1 MARAPR
7 IQEVQET
14 EALPEADRLGEFP
27 HPRETHQLFGHEASE
42 RMLAQ
47 AFTGGR
53 VHHAWLLAGR
63 AGIGKAT
70 LAYRMARHVLAEPR
84 ERDPAAASLAVP
96 PGSAAARQ
104 VLQLAHP
111 GLLVLRRPYDLKTKR
126 LLSIIP
132 VDEVRRLRGFL
143 GLTVGAEGWRV
154 VIVDSADE
162 LNPNAA
168 NALLK
173 ALEEPPPRAL
183 FLLVSSQPSGLL
195 PTIRSR
201 CRRLDLHPLDG
212 QSLRRAAEAA
222 LAATGGKAPSAKEWA
237 QLERLAGG
245 SVRSALQLAAG
256 GIDLYERVAQIFSRL
271 PSVDWP
277 ALHALADTLTGD
289 AQEQRYEMLLGLLL
303 DTMARLIRVSAS
315 GQGEPG
321 EHALAARLIPPAR
334 QPAWAELWQAILRDK
349 ADVRELNL
357 DRKALLVRTFA
368 RIEAASRM

>member
-1 MARAPR
+1 
-7 IQEVQET
+7 
-14 EALPEADRLGEFP
+14 
-27 HPRETHQLFGHEASE
+27 
-42 RMLAQ
+42 
-47 AFTGGR
+47 
-53 VHHAWLLAGR
+53 
-63 AGIGKAT
+63 
-70 LAYRMARHVLAEPR
+70 
-84 ERDPAAASLAVP
+84 
-96 PGSAAARQ
+96 
-104 VLQLAHP
+104 
-111 GLLVLRRPYDLKTKR
+111 
-126 LLSIIP
+126 
-132 VDEVRRLRGFL
+132 
-143 GLTVGAEGWRV
+143 VGAEGWRV

-195 PTIRSR
+195 PTVRSR

-222 LAATGGKAPSAKEWA
+222 LAAAGEKPPSAKEWA

-256 GIDLYERVAQIFSRL
+256 GIDLHERIALFFSRL
-271 PSVDWP
+271 PGVDWP
-277 ALHALADTLTGD
+277 ALHALADSLTLD

-315 GQGEPG
+315 GQGEP
-321 EHALAARLIPPAR
+321 EDLALAARLVPPAR
-334 QPAWAELWQAILRDK
+334 QPAWAQLWQAILRDK
-349 ADVRELNL
+349 ADARELNL

-368 RIEAASRM
+368 RIEAVSRG